1 VRLDNIL
8 GMLKMVG
15 IQLPGPG
22 GKIMTIVRWDPF
34 RDVAELQN
42 RINRIFDESFGR
54 SINQADEAG
63 LRAWR
68 PAVDIY
74 ETENAIAIDVELPGV
89 GKEDV
94 AVEVKD
100 NVLTLKGERPVN
112 PRIKEDDYYR
122 RERSYGP
129 FKRSFT
135 LHQNIQPAL
144 IKATFKDG
152 ILRIEIP
159 RPVEERPKQITV
171 NVE

>member
-1 VRLDNIL
+1 
-8 GMLKMVG
+8 
-15 IQLPGPG
+15 
-22 GKIMTIVRWDPF
+22 MTLVSWDPF

-42 RINRIFDESFGR
+42 RINRMFDESFGR
-54 SINQADEAG
+54 SRNPDDEVG
-63 LRAWR
+63 LPAWR

-74 ETENAIAIDVELPGV
+74 ETENGIVVDVELPGV

-94 AVEVKD
+94 AVEVQD
-100 NVLTLKGERPVN
+100 DVLMLKGERLANAHV
-112 PRIKEDDYYR
+112 KENNYYR
-122 RERSYGP
+122 RERLYGP

-159 RPVEERPKQITV
+159 RPAEERPKQITV